1 MPGDRRSWL
10 RGDSLALR
18 VIAFLSLALMPIGL
32 IAIYQTREFQN
43 EAIQRS
49 ELSLLA
55 LTERAASVEQQTIE
69 RAFGAA
75 EAMGVV
81 VDLFDDPE
89 ACSRYLERFVVQS
102 SIYTF
107 IGHVPPD
114 GRMRCS
120 SLDRQVDASGQEDF
134 EAMMANPRPV
144 VSLSESG
151 LITERPVVVVAA
163 PIFAQ
168 AGFQGYIV
176 LSIPHERLTPVP
188 QIEVADRTQPL
199 GLVTFNGAGEILTM
213 RGAAEEAA
221 LLLPEDADLA
231 DYVTFRTFAFTGRDR
246 TGADRVFAVTPIVPG
261 TVYAM
266 GTWNPPRAFQ
276 TLMGSPAT
284 VGLFPVLMWMASLIV
299 SYYAVHRLVI
309 RHVRDLG
316 SKMRRF
322 ATDRH
327 VPAGS
332 SVGEMSLE
340 LREIE
345 EEFLQMAAGIVQDEA
360 QLEDTVRERGILLK
374 EVHHRVKNNLQL
386 ISSIMSM
393 QMRRTTD
400 PTTKSILSRLQ
411 DRILGLAT
419 IHRTLYQSDDMGRV
433 NAAHLVREIVGQQAV
448 GAALEGEV
456 RVTLDLDDLELLPDQ
471 AVPLS
476 LLTAEAVANATNNL
490 GKPADGP
497 AWISVVLRNRGAEGW
512 IEIANSVAPREDEAG
527 TGAGPG
533 AAPVLVPG
541 MASGAA
547 GGGQGAAMAPRGA
560 GRMAP
565 LQGQPVGASASEA
578 AQGGTRRRGLGL
590 GMNLIHAFAAQ
601 LGGHCD
607 IQSEGDYRIS
617 TAFAVRDLQPDPQD
631 Y

>member
-43 EAIQRS
+43 EAIQRA

-55 LTERAASVEQQTIE
+55 LTERAASLEQQTIE

-81 VDLFDDPE
+81 IDLFDDP
-89 ACSRYLERFVVQS
+89 AGCSEYLERFLGES
-102 SIYTF
+102 DIYTF
-107 IGHVPPD
+107 IGHVPLD
-114 GRMRCS
+114 GMMACS
-120 SLDRQVDASGQEDF
+120 SIPQTIDLSDREDF
-134 EAMMANPRPV
+134 AALMVNPRAVVSLTADRLTGGRPV
-144 VSLSESG
+144 V
-151 LITERPVVVVAA
+151 IVAA
-163 PIFAQ
+163 PIFSQNA
-168 AGFQGYIV
+168 FRGYIV
-176 LSIPHERLTPVP
+176 LAIPQERLVPAP

-199 GLVTFNGAGEILTM
+199 GLVTFNGRGEVLTM
-213 RGAAEEAA
+213 RGSPEQAQK
-221 LLLPEDADLA
+221 LLPEGVDLA

-246 TGADRVFAVTPIVPG
+246 GGADRVFAVTPIVPG

-266 GTWNPPRAFQ
+266 GSWDPPRAFQ

-316 SKMRRF
+316 RKMRRF

-327 VPAGS
+327 VPAAS
-332 SVGEMSLE
+332 SAGDMSLE

-400 PTTKSILSRLQ
+400 MTTKSILSRLQ

-490 GKPADGP
+490 GKPAEGP
-497 AWISVVLRNRGAEGW
+497 PWITVVLRNRGAEGW
-512 IEIANSVAPREDEAG
+512 IEIANSVGPKTPGREEEAAGAGFGPGRAPAMPAAARMP
-527 TGAGPG
+527 GPG
-533 AAPVLVPG
+533 AAFAPAGLG
-541 MASGAA
+541 GDGA
-547 GGGQGAAMAPRGA
+547 
-560 GRMAP
+560 
-565 LQGQPVGASASEA
+565 
-578 AQGGTRRRGLGL
+578 RRRGLGL

-607 IQSEGDYRIS
+607 IQSDRDYRIS